1 MEFVNLIE
9 DVLLH
14 IFSFLDPVDLYSI
27 QCLDVHK
34 LTQLVEFTM
43 KRCSGSILMT
53 GNKCFSTT
61 NNTPIADQDRLRVHS
76 NWINGKFTT
85 ITSLFQ
91 DPFKHVGRMRMD
103 RDYFYV
109 SNKGELRMYQ
119 RLNDGTCGDQFA
131 SFGDPEDEPIISTME
146 LSGEHLF
153 TGTYYG
159 TCSYFRSGTQIVS
172 NQKVHEHYKD
182 ILAMEASREILATSN
197 FREIKLFRVNDSDL
211 DIVAETDCRARCMK
225 LDGQCEKLIVG
236 NICTDFHGSD
246 GFITTLN
253 ALSLYDTNTMIMRSL
268 RCSSQGV
275 VDIVWHSSSHV
286 VLCGHWNGDL
296 RMFDLRTDSDEL
308 TIAKTGAQDI
318 NVSLQYDGIHG
329 VLCGFRSSS
338 EVCLY
343 DLRKAK
349 GPVRSY
355 GQFQDPELSRKYLV
369 DVLADSNA
377 FYVVN
382 CDGVQICDFSSQ
394 RK

>member
-14 IFSFLDPVDLYSI
+14 IFSFLDPADLYSI
-27 QCLDVHK
+27 QCLEVIK
-34 LTQLVEFTM
+34 LTHIVDFIM
-43 KRCSGSILMT
+43 KRCSGSMLMS
-53 GNKCFSTT
+53 GRNCFPTT
-61 NNTPIADQDRLRVHS
+61 NNNPIANKDRLRLHY

-85 ITSLFQ
+85 MTSLFQ

-109 SNKGELRMYQ
+109 SNKGEFRMYK
-119 RLNDGTCGDQFA
+119 RLNDGSCGDQFA
-131 SFGDPEDEPIISTME
+131 SFGDPEEEPIISTME

-159 TCSYFRSGTQIVS
+159 TCSYYRDGTQIVC
-172 NQKVHEHYKD
+172 NQKIHEHYKD
-182 ILAMEASREILATSN
+182 ILAMEASQEILATSN
-197 FREIKLFRVNDSDL
+197 FREIKMFRVNDSDL

-225 LDGQCEKLIVG
+225 FDGQCEKLVVG

-253 ALSLYDTNTMIMRSL
+253 ALALYDTNTMAQRSL

-275 VDIVWHSSSHV
+275 VAMKWHSSSQV
-286 VLCGHWNGDL
+286 VLCGHWIGDL

-308 TIAKTGAQDI
+308 TIRKNGEPDI
-318 NVSLQYDGIHG
+318 NVSLQYDGHHG
-329 VLCGFRSSS
+329 VVCGFRNSS

-343 DLRKAK
+343 DLRKPK
-349 GPVRSY
+349 GPVQTF
-355 GQFQDPELSRKYLV
+355 GKFQSPELSGKYLV
-369 DVLADSNA
+369 DVIADSSA
-377 FYVVN
+377 LYVVN
-382 CDGVQICDFSSQ
+382 CDGVQMCDFS
-394 RK
+394 R